1 MTTADYA
8 LSATITADASDFESG
23 MSRASS
29 AMEEF
34 QGKCRKASD
43 SAKSDMGSAG
53 SSTGSM
59 WDRMGAKASSTWEGI
74 RSSISSGMSGAW
86 SAVRANASQ
95 MAGALGSVAGAATAA
110 VAGIA
115 VQGGFDRALAIDNA
129 RKKLAGFDHDAA
141 DIASIM
147 DSATTAVRG
156 TAYGLGDAATAAATL
171 STAGIRSGQD
181 MTRSLQAVANVAA
194 ASGRSFNDIGTIFSS
209 VAARGKLMG
218 DDMLQLTSS
227 GVPVLQL
234 LADHLHMTT
243 AEVSDMVSK
252 GQIDFQT
259 FSDAMREGLGD
270 AAQSSGDTFQG
281 AAANVRAAL
290 SRMTEPLATGVI
302 QGAIGLFRQ
311 LAPAI
316 DGISAALAPVVPA
329 LAPVVAGFVA
339 WQASGLAPVLA
350 SLPGIGP
357 LLSPI
362 TSLLGSMGGPIGV
375 AVAAFA
381 GLVAVCPPL
390 QEAFGGL
397 FDAIGQL
404 GGAFSSFLGPA
415 VEAALPVLSQFVQ
428 WVGQGLADAVNAAA
442 GFVSDFASQLQS
454 MADGGT
460 NALTLLQP
468 VADWFMGTL
477 VPALQGIGDYIAQT
491 FGPAWDVL
499 VQGFQDFAA
508 NVGPLLAPALQA
520 AQTAFQQ
527 IGDAIGTYLVP
538 MFQTLQPVFE
548 AVAMV
553 LASVVGP
560 ALTMVAGIVSSVFTA
575 AFTAAGAVI
584 SGAMQ
589 VIAGIVQAVV
599 GTIEAIVGVFVG
611 VFTGDWSMAASG
623 AKSVMSGLANVLGGI
638 MNAMAGTI
646 GGILRGIAGV
656 FTSVFNGISSTVSG
670 VFSAIASTIS
680 SKIGDARNVVSNGLN
695 AISGFFS
702 GLHLEF
708 PHINLPHFTISGGFS
723 LDPPS
728 VPSFGIEWYANGGI
742 LTRPT
747 IFGARGASLLGGG
760 EAGPEAVLPIG
771 RLVGFIRDALDE
783 LGCGE
788 RGGGVTQN
796 ITQNVYE
803 REDAYV
809 AGTILSRAALSAAMG
824 A

>member
-1 MTTADYA
+1 MADYT
-8 LSATITADASDFESG
+8 LSARITADSSGFADGVERASGALDAFKQKCRQATSSATSDVNG
-23 MSRASS
+23 MSS
-29 AMEEF
+29 ET
-34 QGKCRKASD
+34 
-43 SAKSDMGSAG
+43 GSA
-53 SSTGSM
+53 
-59 WDRMGAKASSTWEGI
+59 WDRLRVKASSTWDGV
-74 RSSISSGMSGAW
+74 RSSIKDKLSSSLT
-86 SAVRANASQ
+86 AVRENAGQ
-95 MAGALGSVAGAATAA
+95 LVGALGSVGKAGVAA

-129 RKKLAGFDHDAA
+129 KKKLAGFGHDAA

-171 STAGIRSGQD
+171 SAAGIRSGQD
-181 MTRSLQAVANVAA
+181 MTNSLQAVANVAA

-259 FSDAMREGLGD
+259 FSDAMRGGLGD
-270 AAQSSGDTFQG
+270 SAKASGDTFQG

-290 SRMTEPLATGVI
+290 SRMVEPLATPVI
-302 QGAIGLFRQ
+302 QGAVDLFKR
-311 LAPAI
+311 LSAAI
-316 DGISAALAPVVPA
+316 DEVPGKIGPIMPA
-329 LAPVVAGFVA
+329 LAPVIAGFA
-339 WQASGLAPVLA
+339 AFASGGLAPVISGIPGLSAVLA
-350 SLPGIGP
+350 P
-357 LLSPI
+357 L
-362 TSLLGSMGGPIGV
+362 TSLLGAMSGPVGI
-375 AVAAFA
+375 AVAAFV
-381 GLVAVCPPL
+381 GLAAVCPPL
-390 QEAFGGL
+390 QDALGNMFGSLGQLAQAFGSL
-397 FDAIGQL
+397 VSPLVDAVM
-404 GGAFSSFLGPA
+404 PM
-415 VEAALPVLSQFVQ
+415 LSQLVQ
-428 WVGQGLADAVNAAA
+428 WVGQGLADAINMGAQAIQGFA
-442 GFVSDFASQLQS
+442 GYLQGI
-454 MADGGT
+454 ADGGT
-460 NALTLLQP
+460 NALTMLQP

-491 FGPAWDVL
+491 FGPAWDIL

-508 NVGPLLAPALQA
+508 NVGPLLTPALQA

-560 ALTMVAGIVSSVFTA
+560 ALTMVAGIVSGVFTA
-575 AFTAAGAVI
+575 AFTVAGAVI

-589 VIAGIVQAVV
+589 VIAGIVQVVV

-611 VFTGDWSMAASG
+611 VFTGDWSMAANG

-638 MNAMAGTI
+638 MNAIAGTI

-670 VFSAIASTIS
+670 IFSAIASTIS
-680 SKIGDARNVVSNGLN
+680 GKIGEAKNIVSNGLN
-695 AISGFFS
+695 AISGFFR
-702 GLHLEF
+702 GVHLEL
-708 PHINLPHFTISGGFS
+708 PHIKLPHFSISGSFS

-728 VPSFGIEWYANGGI
+728 IPTIGVSWYAKGGI
-742 LTRPT
+742 LTKPT
-747 IFGARGASLLGGG
+747 IFGASGGSVLGGG
-760 EAGPEAVLPIG
+760 EAGPEAVLPVD
-771 RLVGFIRDALDE
+771 RLVGFMSDALSDFFRGSDTSGGTTVNQRVVIVRDDE
-783 LGCGE
+783 DL
-788 RGGGVTQN
+788 
-796 ITQNVYE
+796 Y
-803 REDAYV
+803 
-809 AGTILSRAALSAAMG
+809 SAA
-824 A
+824 AILNRSALAEL